1 MRRDCSK
8 AERRSPG
15 DDNDTTPKR
24 RHRGWPQSALKQAT
38 KRTDGDKEKT
48 VTFVTDRQPETRPIK
63 KEPVTENTS
72 RPKGSIGDKRQ
83 NDEYTKIFKGRFKY
97 YCV

>member
-1 MRRDCSK
+1 MRRDCSQ

-24 RHRGWPQSALKQAT
+24 RNRGWPQSALKQAT
-38 KRTDGDKEKT
+38 KRTDGDREKK
-48 VTFVTDRQPETRPIK
+48 VTFVTDRQPEK
-63 KEPVTENTS
+63 

>member
-38 KRTDGDKEKT
+38 RRTDGDREKK
-48 VTFVTDRQPETRPIK
+48 VTFVTDGQPERRPTK
-63 KEPVTENTS
+63 KEPVTKGTN

-83 NDEYTKIFKGRFKY
+83 NDDYMKILRGRFKY

>member
-24 RHRGWPQSALKQAT
+24 RNRGWPQSALIQAT
-38 KRTDGDKEKT
+38 KRTDGDREKN
-48 VTFVTDRQPETRPIK
+48 VTFVTDRQPEKRPTK
-63 KEPVTENTS
+63 KEPVTKGTG
-72 RPKGSIGDKRQ
+72 RPKGSTGDERQ
-83 NDEYTKIFKGRFKY
+83 NDDYTKMFRGRFKY